1 MFCPQCGISQSEEM
15 KFCKTCGANLIAV
28 RQAVATRDQDEKFD
42 LSKTWVAEMLLSAEE
57 KNKRKRKQE
66 SSFTAEKN
74 RYNEIKAGVIT
85 SCVGIALMIFL
96 NIFMQGLIASGIDQQ
111 AAAILSRVWIAGI
124 IPFLIGL
131 GLIFNGVVVS
141 KKLVALAH
149 REFQARD
156 TGKML
161 EENPESPS
169 LSAVDWATSDSPRP
183 SVTEHTT
190 RELRDA
196 GRT

>member
-15 KFCKTCGANLIAV
+15 KFCKTCGVNLIAV
-28 RQAVATRDQDEKFD
+28 RQAVTTRDQDEKFD

-66 SSFTAEKN
+66 SGFTAEKN

-96 NIFMQGLIASGIDQQ
+96 IIFMQGLIASGIDQE

-131 GLIFNGVVVS
+131 GLIFNGIVVS
-141 KKLVALAH
+141 KKLVELSH

-161 EENPESPS
+161 EQNPESRS
-169 LSAVDWATSDSPRP
+169 ISAADWSTSDSPRP
-183 SVTEHTT
+183 SVTENTT

-196 GRT
+196 GRN

>member
-1 MFCPQCGISQSEEM
+1 MFCPQCGNSQSEEV
-15 KFCKTCGANLIAV
+15 KFCKTCGANLNAI
-28 RQAVATRDQDEKFD
+28 RQAVTTRDKEEKFD
-42 LSKTWVAEMLLSAEE
+42 WSKTWVAEMLLSEDE
-57 KNKRKRKQE
+57 QKKRKRKRE
-66 SSFTAEKN
+66 TSFTAEEN
-74 RYNEIKAGVIT
+74 RYKEIKAGVIT

-96 NIFMQGLIASGIDQQ
+96 NIFMQGLIASGIDPQ

-141 KKLVALAH
+141 KKLVALAN

-161 EENPESPS
+161 DQQPENHSLTSP
-169 LSAVDWATSDSPRP
+169 DWSTADSPRP
-183 SVTEHTT
+183 SVTENTT
-190 RELRDA
+190 RELREI
-196 GRT
+196 R